1 MYVCMCVCMD
11 VKEETGRED
20 RANGKHDND
29 KRKREESSE
38 EEDECELLKIEENII
53 MR

>member
-1 MYVCMCVCMD
+1 MCMD

-29 KRKREESSE
+29 KRKE
-38 EEDECELLKIEENII
+38 KKAVKKKMNVNY
-53 MR
+53 

>member
-1 MYVCMCVCMD
+1 MCVCVYMN

-29 KRKREESSE
+29 KRKGEESSE
-38 EEDECELLKIEENII
+38 EEDECELLKIEEKIK